1 MEKTIN
7 VLFFTEK
14 EDNTKGGILGVRDA
28 STFGSI
34 ALKERISKEIGY
46 VLDIENFDFN
56 DVQSPLTK
64 DEYDAMIDNISKR
77 NDGEILNYEFY
88 WEYLDVIC

>member
-28 STFGSI
+28 RTFGSI
-34 ALKERISKEIGY
+34 ALKERISKEIGH
-46 VLDIENFDFN
+46 VLDIDNFDFN
-56 DVQSPLTK
+56 DIQSPLTK
-64 DEYDAMIDNISKR
+64 DEYESIIN
-77 NDGEILNYEFY
+77 
-88 WEYLDVIC
+88 

>member
-14 EDNTKGGILGVRDA
+14 EDNTKGAILGVRDA

-64 DEYDAMIDNISKR
+64 DEYDAMIYNISKR
-77 NDGEILNYEFY
+77 NEGEILNYEFY
-88 WEYLDVIC
+88 WEFVDVIC